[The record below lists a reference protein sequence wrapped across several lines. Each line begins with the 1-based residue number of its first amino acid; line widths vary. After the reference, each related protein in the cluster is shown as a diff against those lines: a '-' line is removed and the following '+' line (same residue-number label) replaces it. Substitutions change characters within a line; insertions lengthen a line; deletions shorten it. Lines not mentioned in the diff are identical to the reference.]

1 VTGVLSN
8 EQIAEL
14 VAAAKE
20 GQMPEATDTRA
31 ARRGRRVRDIDL
43 LRPTKFA
50 QEQTNRIA
58 RAHEVFCR
66 TADRRLSAEL
76 RVPIEFEVL
85 KIDELMWANA
95 MGEVPQ
101 PSIFAILVVDPLGTR
116 MVLSAE
122 LPMVVWMMERMLG
135 GGDLHQSHVPQ
146 RDLTEIELTL
156 TRRLFAGIVEQLS
169 PTWEELVGVQ
179 LSLQALESHLG
190 NIHAALP
197 SEPTLGIT
205 IEARTG
211 ASSWTISLAVPYP
224 SIAGVVDKLSGDVY
238 SEGPETTVDP
248 AAAEAVRSAL
258 ATVEVEMR
266 AEVAATQL
274 TIGEVLALR
283 KGDVI
288 RFGQPAS
295 AGIAFCADAVPIHR
309 GKAGRLGSQR
319 AIEILER
326 LEVER

>member
-1 VTGVLSN
+1 MTGVLSN

-20 GQMPEATDTRA
+20 GTVREPADARTP
-31 ARRGRRVRDIDL
+31 RRGRRVREIDL

-85 KIDELMWANA
+85 KIDELMWVNA
-95 MGEVPQ
+95 MADVPQ
-101 PSIFAILVVDPLGTR
+101 PSIFAIVLVEPLGTR

-135 GGDLHQSHVPQ
+135 GGDSHSVVVPQ

-156 TRRLFAGIVEQLS
+156 TRRLFDGVLEQLS
-169 PTWEELVGVQ
+169 LTWEELVGVR

-190 NIHAALP
+190 NMHVALP

-211 ASSWTISLAVPYP
+211 QSSWTISLAVPYP
-224 SIAGVVDKLSGDVY
+224 AIAGVVDKLSADVY
-238 SEGPETTVDP
+238 TDGPDAGANP
-248 AAAEAVRSAL
+248 AAAEAVRTAL

-274 TIGEVLALR
+274 TIGEVLELR
-283 KGDVI
+283 EGDVI
-288 RFGQPAS
+288 RFGLPAA
-295 AGIAFCADAVPIHR
+295 AGVAFCADAVPIHR
-309 GKAGRLGSQR
+309 GKPGRLGSQR

-326 LEVER
+326 LEPDL